1 MPSALRGQWKVS
13 NTLQRQLQTVVRQ
26 HLKSGN
32 KAQVLYKSNMCCIV
46 YILPTQSNVNDI

>member
-13 NTLQRQLQTVVRQ
+13 NTLQGQLQTVVRQ